1 MRHPLPVIRRSSRQ
15 FGLARVVCTT
25 SPADEMRAKERVEAG
40 FTDESVHHAWYFDG
54 KKWHDERWFS
64 LVEQD
69 LG

>member
-1 MRHPLPVIRRSSRQ
+1 
-15 FGLARVVCTT
+15 
-25 SPADEMRAKERVEAG
+25 MRAKERVEAG

-54 KKWHDERWFS
+54 KKSHDERWFS